1 MKIPFYSPKCQSLS
15 SSNKVLINNIGIL
28 LKIQKKKKQYKKIPD
43 SYRKSYYSYYICTN
57 KIKFHALYTKNK

>member
-28 LKIQKKKKQYKKIPD
+28 LKIQKKKNNTKIPD
-43 SYRKSYYSYYICTN
+43 SYRKSYYFYYICTN
-57 KIKFHALYTKNK
+57 KIKFHVLYTKNK

>member
-28 LKIQKKKKQYKKIPD
+28 LKIQKKKNNTKITD

-57 KIKFHALYTKNK
+57 KIKFHVLYTKNK